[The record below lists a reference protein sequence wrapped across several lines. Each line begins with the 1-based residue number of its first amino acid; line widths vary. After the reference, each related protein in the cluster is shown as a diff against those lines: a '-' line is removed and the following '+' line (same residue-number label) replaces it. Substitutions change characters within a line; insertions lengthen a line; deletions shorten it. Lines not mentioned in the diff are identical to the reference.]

1 MSGLIGVDTGF
12 FLALSQKDKTALAL
26 FESPAE
32 LVTSVLVLYELQKK
46 LREGDRPRWREALAD
61 LERVACVIPLTSGV
75 ALKAGE
81 IAHDN
86 ALPAGAALIIASL
99 LDTGCRTIYTTD
111 NHLKRLELRG
121 VEIIGLPGSDE

>member
-61 LERVACVIPLTSGV
+61 LERAVRVMPITIDT

-86 ALPAGAALIIASL
+86 ALPAGAALILGSL
-99 LDTGCRTIYTTD
+99 LDAGCKTIYTTD
-111 NHLKRLELRG
+111 KHLKRLELRG
-121 VEIIGLPGSDE
+121 VEIIGLPGNGE